1 MHNIFKKIGLENF
14 VAIDVETTGLDCKE
28 DKIIEI
34 SACRFV
40 NGKQKETFSQLINPN
55 KKIPYFIENLT
66 GITNDKI
73 KEQPLFKDVSAKFID
88 FIQSDPLVGH
98 NINFDLNFIKN
109 ELSDWS
115 FKVENNFICDT
126 YYLSRMFLYHLNA
139 FSLTSLCNHFSIDVN
154 SSHRALPDAINS
166 GLLFNKLIPEIYDVS
181 EEAIDLIM
189 EICKVYSG
197 VNSRLFYEI
206 YNSKKSYKD
215 EKLIHRN
222 KLLFDSLNQ
231 IIETTIHE

>member
-1 MHNIFKKIGLENF
+1 MHSIFKKIGLENF

-88 FIQSDPLVGH
+88 FISDVFS
-98 NINFDLNFIKN
+98 IKIIFISAFFAIFFDLLIQ
-109 ELSDWS
+109 
-115 FKVENNFICDT
+115 
-126 YYLSRMFLYHLNA
+126 
-139 FSLTSLCNHFSIDVN
+139 
-154 SSHRALPDAINS
+154 INS
-166 GLLFNKLIPEIYDVS
+166 MVFFAFLIPAVS
-181 EEAIDLIM
+181 
-189 EICKVYSG
+189 
-197 VNSRLFYEI
+197 
-206 YNSKKSYKD
+206 
-215 EKLIHRN
+215 
-222 KLLFDSLNQ
+222 
-231 IIETTIHE
+231 